1 MIESIPRYPWNT
13 QGISAVFSKKYYIK
27 IEVLWHKVTTIKI
40 ENLLFKEQ
48 IP

>member
-1 MIESIPRYPWNT
+1 MLHDRKYS
-13 QGISAVFSKKYYIK
+13 QISSHISVVFSKKNSIK
-27 IEVLWHKVTTIKI
+27 IEVPWHKVTTIKI